1 LGRVGIPD
9 NGEGFDLGWFMGKA
23 APSDESPF
31 RWYLVGAGS
40 WFVAF
45 GIQAVMFAYLVT
57 TVLHA
62 PAVQIGI
69 AQASLTIVST
79 VLLLVGGAVAD
90 HVDTRRLLIFGHV
103 AAAVPAAA
111 LAPIVAFGY
120 LRFEW
125 LIVYGLFMGLVTA
138 FIMPARE
145 AMMGDVIGPK
155 GGPAIQRA
163 VTTTVGT
170 TMVAQIVGM
179 LIARL
184 AAFAGAA
191 PIILLQV
198 VAQLFGAFASSRLA
212 PSTRHAD
219 HANTDSHITR
229 IVGGLRE
236 VRKSHALLPITILT
250 LAIGVLFIG
259 AFLVILPVILH
270 REFGGDVQQFSST
283 QVAFWGGSIV
293 SSLTIS
299 RLGTVVNRGRLVV
312 IAMTLG
318 ITVLTAL
325 SVPSSLPVLYT
336 LVFLW
341 GIGAGVTI
349 SMSRTIVQE
358 HAPPAHRARVLSV
371 YQLGF
376 TGGMSIGALLIGVIV
391 EAWGPRQ
398 AALVPAGIM
407 ALVLLTLVTTTKL
420 WRIRA
425 IGHEASAAA

>member
-1 LGRVGIPD
+1 MGR
-9 NGEGFDLGWFMGKA
+9 A
-23 APSDESPF
+23 APSDDSPF
-31 RWYLVGAGS
+31 RWYLLGAGS
-40 WFVAF
+40 WFAAF

-62 PAVQIGI
+62 PADQIGL

-79 VLLLVGGAVAD
+79 ILLLLGGAVAD
-90 HVDTRRLLIFGHV
+90 HVDTRRLLIFGHL

-111 LAPIVAFGY
+111 LAAIVAFGY

-125 LIVYGLFMGLVTA
+125 LIVYGLFMGLITA
-138 FIMPARE
+138 FTMPARE
-145 AMMGDVIGPK
+145 AMMGDVIGVK
-155 GGPAIQRA
+155 GVPAIQRA

-170 TMVAQIVGM
+170 TMVGQILGM
-179 LIARL
+179 LTAGL
-184 AAFAGAA
+184 AAVAGAA

-198 VAQLFGAFASSRLA
+198 VSQLVGAFASAQLA
-212 PSTRHAD
+212 PSTRHAE
-219 HANTDSHITR
+219 HANTDGHMTR
-229 IVGGLRE
+229 IAGGLRE
-236 VRKSHALLPITILT
+236 VTKSHALLPITILT

-259 AFLVILPVILH
+259 AFLVILPVIL
-270 REFGGDVQQFSST
+270 RNEFGGEVQQFAAT

-299 RLGTVVNRGRLVV
+299 RLGNVVNRGRLVV

-318 ITVLTAL
+318 ITVLTAM
-325 SVPSSLPVLYT
+325 SFKGSLITLYA

-341 GIGAGVTI
+341 GIGAGITI

-376 TGGMSIGALLIGVIV
+376 TGGMSIGAFLIGFIV
-391 EAWGPRQ
+391 EMIGARQ
-398 AALVPAGIM
+398 ATLVPAGIM
-407 ALVLLTLVTTTKL
+407 ALVLTTLVTTTKL
-420 WRIRA
+420 WHIRA
-425 IGHEASAAA
+425 VGHEASVPA